1 MKRFETQRWRSLEG
15 TLFTLQPLT
24 RQPITPQPSGPP
36 PSARESWSV
45 TLRLDGVRELGT
57 QGPVSEPLPCYS
69 LVFSQQAPERG
80 YAPQG
85 TYRLEHP
92 ELGCQELF
100 VVPLGPSPKALM
112 TYEVILN

>member
-1 MKRFETQRWRSLEG
+1 MKRLVTQRWRSLEG
-15 TLFTLQPLT
+15 MLFTLQPLT
-24 RQPITPQPSGPP
+24 PA
-36 PSARESWSV
+36 SAHESWSV
-45 TLRLDGVRELGT
+45 TLRLDGVRDLGT
-57 QGPVSEPLPCYS
+57 RGPVADPLPCYS

-100 VVPLGPSPKALM
+100 VVPLGPSPKGLM

>member
-1 MKRFETQRWRSLEG
+1 MKRLETQRWRALEG
-15 TLFTLQPLT
+15 MLFTL
-24 RQPITPQPSGPP
+24 QPITPQPVTPA
-36 PSARESWSV
+36 SAHERWSV
-45 TLRLDGVRELGT
+45 TLRLDGVRDLGT
-57 QGPVSEPLPCYS
+57 RGPVSEPVPCYS

-85 TYRLEHP
+85 TYWLEHP